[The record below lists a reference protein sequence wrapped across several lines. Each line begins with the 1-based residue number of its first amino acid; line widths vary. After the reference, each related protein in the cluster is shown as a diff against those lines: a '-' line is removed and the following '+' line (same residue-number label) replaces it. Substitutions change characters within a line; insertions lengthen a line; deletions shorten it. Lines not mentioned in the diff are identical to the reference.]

1 MEGEEKERA
10 YVGKTMTTFKARLA
24 NHNTAI
30 KHIRKRKFSKLSDY
44 IWSLKESNRGYRI
57 RWHKVAEDQL
67 YSRESRKC
75 GLCMREKK
83 EILKLMTGGPEI
95 CLNRRDELLRP
106 CLHKEREYLCSV
118 GSQEN
123 DWG

>member
-1 MEGEEKERA
+1 
-10 YVGKTMTTFKARLA
+10 
-24 NHNTAI
+24 
-30 KHIRKRKFSKLSDY
+30 
-44 IWSLKESNRGYRI
+44 
-57 RWHKVAEDQL
+57 
-67 YSRESRKC
+67 
-75 GLCMREKK
+75 MREKK
-83 EILKLMTGGPEI
+83 EILKLMTGGAEI